1 VIAHLLN
8 RTLTVYREA
17 TTPDGYG
24 GHVLGYVQVGSV
36 AARVSR
42 STGAEAGGAVSLSGM
57 QEGAVISEDIYLIA
71 GTDVRRNDFLTGD
84 GENFEV
90 MHVVQPSSSDVYTKA
105 GARRDVPA
113 WALPI
118 VAAESS

>member
-8 RTLTVYREA
+8 RTLTLYRESTEA
-17 TTPDGYG
+17 DGYG
-24 GHVLGYVQVGSV
+24 GQELGFVLVGTV
-36 AARVSR
+36 PARVSR
-42 STGAEAGGAVSLSGM
+42 STGAESNVGM
-57 QEGAVISEDIYLIA
+57 QEGAVVSEDIYLIA

-113 WALPI
+113 WALAI